1 MSSLSLPD
9 TKITSKIQF
18 ADHLEDPR
26 AAVGKA
32 KLASRPIAIT
42 RQSNDYFTNLT
53 RHSTVNIEAESI
65 GGDPLILLPRV
76 SQQPPKTKF
85 MTSSFPPRNKWRIWG
100 SCLWSIAGGFSDAAP
115 GALLPTIE
123 AHYSISY
130 SVVSLIWMSNAIG
143 FITVALLSHK
153 IQPWLGKEK
162 SIPFGC
168 ICLVIMY
175 AIVASGGPF
184 PLVVV
189 GFFFGGMGI
198 AVVLSQLNIFLSKME
213 KNSKYLSFFH
223 GSYGIGAT
231 ISPFLATTMIER
243 NVRWNYVYLIIL
255 GLMIINLVNLTMA
268 FKGADEDL
276 KYWDHDDETDRL
288 LDSEASEIVSGS
300 QTPAKSEAGIGL
312 QDLGTHVTSIID
324 SSPSKSQNDSSDL
337 KLALKNTITWN
348 ISFFTLFYQGC
359 EVALGGW
366 IVTYLIDYRL
376 TTTSFGYVL
385 SGFWGGLTLG
395 RLFMTRPLHK
405 FLGVKRSVN
414 LLVLT
419 TILMLILT
427 WVVSSDILLSVFVS
441 IAGTLIGPIY
451 PLMIT
456 GVSTMLPRK
465 IQVISLTIMTAFGS
479 SGGAIVPFL
488 VGLISQ
494 SSGTFVVLPICIA
507 GYSLVLMFWLM
518 LPNTDRKGERPTSVF
533 ERLLHLIW

>member
-1 MSSLSLPD
+1 M
-9 TKITSKIQF
+9 T
-18 ADHLEDPR
+18 ADAISNGGVTESIPKDMISDPQTV
-26 AAVGKA
+26 AGKV
-32 KLASRPIAIT
+32 KLAHRPTFIT
-42 RQSNDYFTNLT
+42 RQSNDYFTNL
-53 RHSTVNIEAESI
+53 RHSAVQPQPGSI
-65 GGDPLILLPRV
+65 DSTPMPLSPQIT
-76 SQQPPKTKF
+76 QQKSEKKIMTSTYPPK
-85 MTSSFPPRNKWRIWG
+85 NKWRILC
-100 SCLWSIAGGFSDAAP
+100 SCLWSVAGGFSDAAP

-153 IQPWLGKEK
+153 IQPWLGREK
-162 SIPFGC
+162 SIPVGC
-168 ICLVIMY
+168 VCSIIMY
-175 AIVASGGPF
+175 AMVASGGPF

-198 AVVLSQLNIFLSKME
+198 AIVLSQLNIFLSKME

-231 ISPFLATTMIER
+231 ISPLLATTMLEHK
-243 NVRWNYVYLIIL
+243 VRWNYVYLIIL
-255 GLMIINLVNLTMA
+255 GLSLINLVNLIIA

-276 KYWDHDDETDRL
+276 KQWDHDDETDRL
-288 LDSEASEIVSGS
+288 LNCEENASRSGL
-300 QTPAKSEAGIGL
+300 QTPAETEAGLGL
-312 QDLGTHVTSIID
+312 QDLGTHVTSIIENGPGKNQN
-324 SSPSKSQNDSSDL
+324 SPTDL
-337 KLALKNTITWN
+337 RLALKNAITWN
-348 ISFFTLFYQGC
+348 ISLFTLFYQGC

-376 TTTSFGYVL
+376 TNTSFGYVS

-405 FLGVKRSVN
+405 YLGVRRSVN
-414 LLVLT
+414 LLVVT

-427 WVVSSDILLSVFVS
+427 WVVSSAILSGVFVS

-456 GVSTMLPRK
+456 GVSAMLPRK

-479 SGGAIVPFL
+479 SGGALIPFF

-494 SSGTFVVLPICIA
+494 TSGTFVVLPICIA
-507 GYSLVLMFWLM
+507 GYALVLAFWVM
-518 LPNTDRKGERPTSVF
+518 LPNIDRKGEMPKSKVRKI
-533 ERLLHLIW
+533 LHTLW

>member
-1 MSSLSLPD
+1 MSESLTDNTNVIHSTNLKNPSSRD
-9 TKITSKIQF
+9 GKVKI
-18 ADHLEDPR
+18 AN
-26 AAVGKA
+26 
-32 KLASRPIAIT
+32 RPIAIT

-53 RHSTVNIEAESI
+53 RHSTSAHAGYDENNVL
-65 GGDPLILLPRV
+65 PLLPCITQQRNELRV
-76 SQQPPKTKF
+76 MTSTYPPK
-85 MTSSFPPRNKWRIWG
+85 NKWRIIG
-100 SCLWSIAGGFSDAAP
+100 SCLWSISGGFSDAAP

-130 SVVSLIWMSNAIG
+130 SIVSLIWMSNAVG

-153 IQPWLGKEK
+153 IQPWLGREK

-168 ICLVIMY
+168 VCSIIMY
-175 AIVASGGPF
+175 ALVSSGGPF

-198 AVVLSQLNIFLSKME
+198 AIVLSQLNIFLSKMD

-231 ISPFLATTMIER
+231 ISPLLATTMIEH
-243 NVRWNYVYLIIL
+243 NIKWNYVYLILL
-255 GLMIINLVNLTMA
+255 GLMLISMIILIWA
-268 FKGADEDL
+268 FQGADDDL
-276 KYWDHDDETDRL
+276 RQWDNDEVTERL
-288 LDSEASEIVSGS
+288 LDSEINESVTGL
-300 QTPAKSEAGIGL
+300 QTPAETEAGLCL
-312 QDLGTHVTSIID
+312 QELGVRVTSITEN
-324 SSPSKSQNDSSDL
+324 SPPKDPNATTDL

-348 ISFFTLFYQGC
+348 ISLFTLFYQGC

-376 TTTSFGYVL
+376 TNTSFGYVL

-395 RLFMTRPLHK
+395 RLFLTRPLHK
-405 FLGVKRSVN
+405 YVGIRRSVN
-414 LLVLT
+414 LLVT
-419 TILMLILT
+419 STILMLVLT
-427 WVVSSDILLSVFVS
+427 WVVSSAILLSVFVS

-479 SGGAIVPFL
+479 SGGAIVPFI

-507 GYSLVLMFWLM
+507 GYSLVLLFWLL
-518 LPNTDRKGERPTSVF
+518 LPNIDRKGERPKSRI
-533 ERLLHLIW
+533 EKLLHIFW